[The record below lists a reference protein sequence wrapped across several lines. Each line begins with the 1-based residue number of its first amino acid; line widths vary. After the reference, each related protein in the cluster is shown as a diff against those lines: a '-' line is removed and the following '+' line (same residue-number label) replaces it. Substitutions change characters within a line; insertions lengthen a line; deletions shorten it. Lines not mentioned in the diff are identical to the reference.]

1 MKKKVRIY
9 NPQYAPG
16 GITQGDIQQYLM
28 SQSQQ
33 AQQPQITEDSLVNS
47 IYDELSLLGDKS
59 GYVDQGS
66 IDDLADK
73 FQQTYGVDNDYIL
86 NLVNEVYST
95 LAPSDYKKDVFTA
108 AAGSPVPD
116 YMSQGQDVNQDDYQQ
131 DMEDDNLAA
140 NVATYDDYYGDD
152 TDMTEAKFGGIS
164 RKKFMR
170 DFIKKAELGMEQ
182 TSESI
187 TGTNDTDDGRS
198 QLVKGFESGM
208 KKAVVKAVAKNEFE
222 KNQKQMST
230 YFEQG
235 GFFDPTRTG
244 DDEAYAH
251 HLNLMA
257 TANKDIFS
265 QPNVMMVGQGMQ
277 KTGGMVMNPFADSF
291 GELQK
296 FMNGGVD
303 PSVAE
308 LDGTNLVDPSDP
320 YTRTFADGGTQE
332 EYQDYIDWYNENA
345 PAEGMSK
352 AAPQSIQ
359 EWRAENYPQQPKP
372 KAKQSSIPN
381 YNAQNAML
389 AAQAMAQAMG
399 YNMPS
404 TPMGTLMQS
413 VNPFQINRGMKQK
426 GMPMIAGT
434 NMPFQGM
441 IGPNAQISEIYTDPR
456 RFGKDST
463 HIKFV
468 VPGQS
473 SPMLGMNWKDQ
484 VAAQQN
490 NKEVTTAKEQNKNE
504 LDKSTKSLRR
514 DELDKYQRSNVKG
527 LEGASRVAIRAGER
541 NAKGDIRRALREDP
555 NAFYEG
561 PAQEGMMKPMSDEE
575 YMARVNANRRVA
587 PVVTRSVK
595 ESMPTFDSKDLA
607 ELPYQ
612 MKNPYITPTSIKPIA
627 AAPNNK
633 GRQTEEFC
641 YGNSCFEVPE
651 EQYPEYELF
660 NSTPEMLRDY
670 GDHNNADWYNKE
682 TQEMDLSKIDKNTFK
697 KILKEQIADDDSNWS
712 VSKKFRNDG
721 SYDNLDSYADS
732 WLKYQQ
738 DNQKTYGDRSFKGL
752 RRDKAALENFGLA
765 EKYADF
771 LNATGKTAEGKPNS
785 IWDTKGPL
793 QFTNAETPSLE
804 EGGNILDY
812 MAYGGNVMYPDGG
825 FVYNNPVDN
834 RTNPVM
840 ADKDFF
846 SINTNNNSIPDYLE
860 WQSTPDQ
867 EVDVEYKQKNQVK
880 FQPQGL
886 MPFLGDTVANN
897 RGRQEGIV
905 IDKFNNQNA
914 GNSGGREQA
923 DELISQGM
931 FDINSGKEIIS
942 GFEGIVGAGKGV
954 GQQYFSKFGGQLDFE
969 EGGEYDLSEEE
980 IQALIDA
987 GVDLTLLEDYED

>member
-9 NPQYAPG
+9 NPQYAKG
-16 GITQGDIQQYLM
+16 GITQKDIQAYLM
-28 SQSQQ
+28 AQSQQ

-59 GYVDQGS
+59 GYIEQS
-66 IDDLADK
+66 NIDDLADK
-73 FQQTYGVDNDYIL
+73 FQQTYGVDGDYIL

-95 LAPSDYKKDVFTA
+95 LAPSEYKKDTYTA

-116 YMSQGQDVNQDDYQQ
+116 YMSQGQDDNQDDYQQ

-152 TDMTEAKFGGIS
+152 ADMAEVKFGGIS

-170 DFIKKAELGMEQ
+170 DFIKKAQVGMEQ

-187 TGTNDTDDGRS
+187 TGTNDTTDGREA
-198 QLVKGFESGM
+198 LVKGFESSM
-208 KKAVVKAVAKNEFE
+208 KKAVVKAVAKNQFE
-222 KNQKQMST
+222 KNQQQISS

-235 GFFDPTRTG
+235 GFFDPTRMG

-251 HLNLMA
+251 HLSLMA
-257 TANKDIFS
+257 TGNKDIFS
-265 QPNVMMVGQGMQ
+265 QPNIMMAEEGGQQVGGI
-277 KTGGMVMNPFADSF
+277 VMNPFANSF

-296 FMNGGVD
+296 FMNGGLD

-332 EYQDYIDWYNENA
+332 EYQKYIDWYNEDA

-372 KAKQSSIPN
+372 KAKQSSVPG
-381 YNAQNAML
+381 YNSQNAML

-413 VNPFQINRGMKQK
+413 VNPFQINRSMKQK

-434 NMPFQGM
+434 NIPFQGM
-441 IGPNAQISEIYTDPR
+441 IGPNAQVSEIYTDPR

-468 VPGQS
+468 VPGQEG
-473 SPMLGMNWKDQ
+473 PLLGMDWQSQLAKS
-484 VAAQQN
+484 QN
-490 NKEVTTAKEQNKNE
+490 SKEVNAAKDQNKNE
-504 LDKSTKSLRR
+504 LDKSTRSLRR
-514 DELDKYQRSNVKG
+514 DELDKYQRSSVKG
-527 LEGASRVAIRAGER
+527 LEDESRVAIRAGER
-541 NAKGDIRRALREDP
+541 NVKGDIRRALREDP

-561 PAQEGMMKPMSDEE
+561 PVQEGMMKPMSDEE
-575 YMARVNANRRVA
+575 YMARVNAN
-587 PVVTRSVK
+587 
-595 ESMPTFDSKDLA
+595 
-607 ELPYQ
+607 
-612 MKNPYITPTSIKPIA
+612 
-627 AAPNNK
+627 
-633 GRQTEEFC
+633 
-641 YGNSCFEVPE
+641 
-651 EQYPEYELF
+651 
-660 NSTPEMLRDY
+660 
-670 GDHNNADWYNKE
+670 
-682 TQEMDLSKIDKNTFK
+682 K
-697 KILKEQIADDDSNWS
+697 K
-712 VSKKFRNDG
+712 
-721 SYDNLDSYADS
+721 
-732 WLKYQQ
+732 
-738 DNQKTYGDRSFKGL
+738 KTK
-752 RRDKAALENFGLA
+752 
-765 EKYADF
+765 
-771 LNATGKTAEGKPNS
+771 
-785 IWDTKGPL
+785 
-793 QFTNAETPSLE
+793 LE

-812 MAYGGNVMYPDGG
+812 MAYGGTAMYPNGG

-834 RTNPVM
+834 RDNPVM
-840 ADKDFF
+840 ADQNFF
-846 SINTNNNSIPDYLE
+846 SVNTNQNNIPDYLE
-860 WQSTPDQ
+860 FQSTPDQ
-867 EVDVEYKQKNQVK
+867 EVDVEYKQKNQVN

-886 MPFLGDTVANN
+886 MPFVGDAARNT
-897 RGRQEGIV
+897 RGMLEGNM

-931 FDINSGKEIIS
+931 LDVNTGKEIIS
-942 GFEGIVGAGKGV
+942 GFEGIVGGGKGV
-954 GQQYFSKFGGQLDFE
+954 GQQYYSKFGGQLDFE

>member
-9 NPQYAPG
+9 NPQYAKG
-16 GITQGDIQQYLM
+16 GITQQDIQKYLM
-28 SQSQQ
+28 AQSQQ

-47 IYDELSLLGDKS
+47 IYDELSLLGDNS
-59 GYVDQGS
+59 GYIEQS
-66 IDDLADK
+66 NIDDLADK
-73 FQQTYGVDNDYIL
+73 FQQTYGVDGDYIL

-95 LAPSDYKKDVFTA
+95 LAPSEYKKDTYTA

-116 YMSQGQDVNQDDYQQ
+116 YMSQGQDDNQDDYQQ

-152 TDMTEAKFGGIS
+152 TDMAEVKFGGIS

-170 DFIKKAELGMEQ
+170 DFIKKAQVGMEQ

-187 TGTNDTDDGRS
+187 TGTNDTTDGREA
-198 QLVKGFESGM
+198 LVKGFESSM
-208 KKAVVKAVAKNEFE
+208 KKAVVKAVAKNQFE
-222 KNQKQMST
+222 KNQQQMSS

-235 GFFDPTRTG
+235 GFFDPTRMG

-251 HLNLMA
+251 HLSLMA
-257 TANKDIFS
+257 TGNKDIFS
-265 QPNVMMVGQGMQ
+265 QPNIMMAEEGGQQVGGI
-277 KTGGMVMNPFADSF
+277 VMNPFANSF

-296 FMNGGVD
+296 FMNGGLD

-332 EYQDYIDWYNENA
+332 EYQKYIDWYNEDA

-372 KAKQSSIPN
+372 KAKQSSVPG
-381 YNAQNAML
+381 YNSQNAML

-413 VNPFQINRGMKQK
+413 VNPFQINRSMKQK

-434 NMPFQGM
+434 NIPFQGM
-441 IGPNAQISEIYTDPR
+441 IGPNAQVSEIYTDPR

-468 VPGQS
+468 IPGQEG
-473 SPMLGMNWKDQ
+473 PLLGMDWQSQ
-484 VAAQQN
+484 VAKSQN
-490 NKEVTTAKEQNKNE
+490 SEGVNAAKEQNKNE
-504 LDKSTKSLRR
+504 LDKSTRSLRR
-514 DELDKYQRSNVKG
+514 DELDKYQRSNVRD
-527 LEGASRVAIRAGER
+527 LEDESRVAIRAGER
-541 NAKGDIRRALREDP
+541 NVKGDIRRALREDP

-575 YMARVNANRRVA
+575 YMARVNANKKIA
-587 PVVTRSVK
+587 PVVTKSVK
-595 ESMPTFDSKDLA
+595 ESVPTFDSKDL

-612 MKNPYITPTSIKPIA
+612 MKNPYITPIDIKPIA
-627 AAPNNK
+627 SAPNNK

-641 YGNSCFEVPE
+641 YGNSCFQVPE
-651 EQYPEYELF
+651 KQYAEYELF
-660 NSTPEMLRDY
+660 DSTPEMLRDY
-670 GDHNNADWYNKE
+670 GDNNNADWYNKE
-682 TQEMDLSKIDKNTFK
+682 TQEIDLSKIDRNTFK
-697 KILKEQIADDDSNWS
+697 KILKEQIADDESNWS

-721 SYDNLDSYADS
+721 SYDNLDAYADS

-752 RRDKAALENFGLA
+752 RRDKAALESFGLS

-771 LNATGKTAEGKPNS
+771 LNATGKTAEGKPYS

-793 QFTNAETPSLE
+793 QFTNAEAQSLE

-812 MAYGGNVMYPDGG
+812 MAYGGTAMYPNGG

-834 RTNPVM
+834 RDNPVM
-840 ADKDFF
+840 ADQNQ
-846 SINTNNNSIPDYLE
+846 NTIPDYLE
-860 WQSTPDQ
+860 FQSTPDQ
-867 EVDVEYKQKNQVK
+867 EVDVEYKQKNQVN

-886 MPFLGDTVANN
+886 MPFVGDAARNT
-897 RGRQEGIV
+897 RGMLEGNM

-931 FDINSGKEIIS
+931 FDVNTGKEIIS
-942 GFEGIVGAGKGV
+942 GFEGIVGGGKGV
-954 GQQYFSKFGGQLDFE
+954 GQQYYSKFGGQLDFE

>member
-9 NPQYAPG
+9 NPQYAKG
-16 GITQGDIQQYLM
+16 GITQKDIQAYLM
-28 SQSQQ
+28 AQSQQ

-59 GYVDQGS
+59 GYIEQS
-66 IDDLADK
+66 NIDDLADK
-73 FQQTYGVDNDYIL
+73 FQQTYGVDGDYIL

-95 LAPSDYKKDVFTA
+95 LAPSEYKKDTYTA

-116 YMSQGQDVNQDDYQQ
+116 YMSQGQDDNQDDYQQ

-152 TDMTEAKFGGIS
+152 ADMAEVKFGGIS

-170 DFIKKAELGMEQ
+170 DFIKKAQVGMEQ

-187 TGTNDTDDGRS
+187 TGTNDTTDGREA
-198 QLVKGFESGM
+198 LVKGFESSM
-208 KKAVVKAVAKNEFE
+208 KKAVVKAVAKNQFE
-222 KNQKQMST
+222 KNQQQISS

-235 GFFDPTRTG
+235 GFFDPTRMG

-251 HLNLMA
+251 HLSLMA
-257 TANKDIFS
+257 TGNKDIFS
-265 QPNVMMVGQGMQ
+265 QPNIMMAEEGGQQVGGI
-277 KTGGMVMNPFADSF
+277 VMNPFANSF

-296 FMNGGVD
+296 FMNGGLD

-332 EYQDYIDWYNENA
+332 EYQKYIDWYNEDA

-372 KAKQSSIPN
+372 KAKQSSVPG
-381 YNAQNAML
+381 YNSQNAML

-404 TPMGTLMQS
+404 TPMSTLMQS
-413 VNPFQINRGMKQK
+413 VNPFQINRSMKQK

-434 NMPFQGM
+434 NIPFQGM
-441 IGPNAQISEIYTDPR
+441 IGPNAQVSEIYTDPR

-468 VPGQS
+468 VPGQEG
-473 SPMLGMNWKDQ
+473 PLLGMDWQSQLAKS
-484 VAAQQN
+484 QN
-490 NKEVTTAKEQNKNE
+490 SKEVNAAKDQNKNE
-504 LDKSTKSLRR
+504 LDKSTRSLRR
-514 DELDKYQRSNVKG
+514 DELDKYQRSSVKG
-527 LEGASRVAIRAGER
+527 LEDESRVAIRAGER
-541 NAKGDIRRALREDP
+541 NVKGDIRRALREDP

-561 PAQEGMMKPMSDEE
+561 PVQEGMMKPMSDEE
-575 YMARVNANRRVA
+575 YMARVNAN
-587 PVVTRSVK
+587 
-595 ESMPTFDSKDLA
+595 
-607 ELPYQ
+607 
-612 MKNPYITPTSIKPIA
+612 
-627 AAPNNK
+627 
-633 GRQTEEFC
+633 
-641 YGNSCFEVPE
+641 
-651 EQYPEYELF
+651 
-660 NSTPEMLRDY
+660 
-670 GDHNNADWYNKE
+670 
-682 TQEMDLSKIDKNTFK
+682 K
-697 KILKEQIADDDSNWS
+697 K
-712 VSKKFRNDG
+712 
-721 SYDNLDSYADS
+721 
-732 WLKYQQ
+732 
-738 DNQKTYGDRSFKGL
+738 KTK
-752 RRDKAALENFGLA
+752 
-765 EKYADF
+765 
-771 LNATGKTAEGKPNS
+771 
-785 IWDTKGPL
+785 
-793 QFTNAETPSLE
+793 LE

-812 MAYGGNVMYPDGG
+812 MAYGGTAMYPNGG

-834 RTNPVM
+834 RDNPVM
-840 ADKDFF
+840 ADQNFF
-846 SINTNNNSIPDYLE
+846 SVNTNQNTIPDYLE
-860 WQSTPDQ
+860 FQSTPDQ
-867 EVDVEYKQKNQVK
+867 EVDVEYKQKNQVN

-886 MPFLGDTVANN
+886 MPFVGDAARNT
-897 RGRQEGIV
+897 RGMLEGNM

-931 FDINSGKEIIS
+931 LDVNTGKEIIS
-942 GFEGIVGAGKGV
+942 GFEGIVGGGKGV
-954 GQQYFSKFGGQLDFE
+954 GQQYYSKFGGQLDFE